1 MDSATI
7 ACIGVGNIG
16 RAWAISFARGGCDV
30 RLYDNDSGNLERSLK
45 HIAASLRDLAEA
57 GLIDDPALIERRI
70 TMVSDLKDAVSGC
83 TYIQE
88 CIVENL
94 GVKQKL
100 FEELD
105 ILCSPETIIAS
116 SSSEFMA
123 SQLIARVKNEAR
135 VLVAHPFNPPY
146 LIPLVEIAG
155 HSATSDDV
163 IMRTRVLLESIGMSP
178 VVVRKEIKAFLLNRL
193 QAAVVAE
200 ALHLVGEGYC
210 SATDLD
216 RAMSEGLGLRW
227 AFMGPFQTGHLN
239 ASGGYRDY
247 MRDDSYGGT
256 FRRMIGDLDINSDW
270 HYSLPEAISTEM
282 EQKIPINEIAD
293 GQRWRDKRLMALLK
307 HKASE
312 RDYGGD

>member
-1 MDSATI
+1 METANV
-7 ACIGVGNIG
+7 ACVGVGNIG
-16 RAWAISFARGGCDV
+16 RAWAISFARGGCNV
-30 RLYDNDSGNLERSLK
+30 RLYDTNSDNLERSLA
-45 HIAASLRDLAEA
+45 HIAASLRDLADA
-57 GLIDDPALIERRI
+57 NLIDDPAAIGERI
-70 TMVSDLKDAVSGC
+70 SALSNLDEAVSEC
-83 TYIQE
+83 AHVQE

-94 GVKQKL
+94 AIKQA
-100 FEELD
+100 FFAELD
-105 ILCSPETIIAS
+105 SLCDPDTIIAS

-123 SQLIARVKNEAR
+123 SQLIEQVENSAR

-155 HSATSDDV
+155 HPGTADDA
-163 IMRTRVLLESIGMSP
+163 IASTRNLLEAIGMSP
-178 VVVRKEIKAFLLNRL
+178 VVVKKEIKAFLLNRL

-216 RAMSEGLGLRW
+216 RAMSDGLGLRW

-256 FRRMIGDLDINSDW
+256 FRRMIGDLATRNDWPYGLAEDIS
-270 HYSLPEAISTEM
+270 AEM
-282 EQKIPINEIAD
+282 EQLIPTDEIID

-307 HKASE
+307 HKAAQP
-312 RDYGGD
+312 DYGG